1 MRCCSRSWR
10 LIRSELSYA
19 SGWKC
24 SGLILLIASFSR
36 HRIIRKLF
44 ALKSSNPELASLL
57 ARQLFANAM
66 VGAGL
71 SDDPRT
77 LLLTMNELLG
87 KALEKH

>member
-1 MRCCSRSWR
+1 MVEENIM
-10 LIRSELSYA
+10 LISFHS
-19 SGWKC
+19 
-24 SGLILLIASFSR
+24 IATR
-36 HRIIRKLF
+36 HQIIRKLF